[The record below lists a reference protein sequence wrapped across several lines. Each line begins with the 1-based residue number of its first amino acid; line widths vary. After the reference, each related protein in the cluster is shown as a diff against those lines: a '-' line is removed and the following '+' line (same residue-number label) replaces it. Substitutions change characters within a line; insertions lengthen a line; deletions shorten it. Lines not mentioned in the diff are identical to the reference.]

1 MTVFL
6 PITEESRTEQV
17 MLIGHKAAD
26 PLPNDLLNIYLAI
39 AGLAGATCER
49 LHNEREL
56 NRHRANLEQLVK
68 ERTAELS
75 TTLRS
80 IGDAV
85 IATDKDGLITFMNPV
100 AEGLL
105 GWKQEEVSGKKL
117 KDIFN
122 IINRETRQRVENPVY
137 RVLHEGVTVGLA
149 NHTILIARDGT
160 EISIDDSA
168 APIKDNQEDMIGVI
182 LVFRDITER
191 ERAEREIEHLASFP
205 RLNPNPILEID
216 PGGLVTF
223 CNSSALEVLKE
234 FGLEENALE
243 DNIRMFLPEDLDVL
257 LNALRNE
264 KEPQVFYREVKIKDR
279 IFGENIHMPEKPRVL
294 RIYAYDITERKQLES
309 ELRKHRDHLEELVAE
324 ALDRVRKLNKDLSR
338 RAEELANTNKELESF
353 NYSVSHDLRAP
364 LRSINGFSQ
373 IIFNQYQDQLDEAG
387 REYLQIITSECKR
400 MGQLIDDLLNL
411 SRLSR
416 KRSAGKRWI

>member
-1 MTVFL
+1 MANYRYDKPELFEAFIKATQYLVGLKTQQDIWNHLGKFIIKYFPAAWVAFVQRDPVNEISIHHCTLTDAAVAKRILMDEARALIMDVLDSGFLTLQGIGAPDPSMTVFL

-17 MLIGHKAAD
+17 MLIGHKATD

-49 LHNEREL
+49 LHNECEL

-68 ERTAELS
+68 ERTAELA

-117 KDIFN
+117 KDVFN
-122 IINRETRQRVENPVY
+122 IINRETRQRVENPVN
-137 RVLHEGVTVGLA
+137 RVLHEGVNVGLA

-160 EISIDDSA
+160 EIPIDGSA
-168 APIKDNQEDMIGVI
+168 APIKDNREDMIGVI
-182 LVFRDITER
+182 LVLRDITER

-205 RLNPNPILEID
+205 RLNPSPILEID
-216 PGGLVTF
+216 QGGLVTF

-234 FGLEENALE
+234 AGLE
-243 DNIRMFLPEDLDVL
+243 DNVWMLLPEDLDIF

-264 KEPQVFYREVKIKDR
+264 KWPQVFYREGKDKR
-279 IFGENIHMPEKPRVL
+279 QDLRRKYSPAGKAQSPENL
-294 RIYAYDITERKQLES
+294 CL
-309 ELRKHRDHLEELVAE
+309 RDHRTQAVGE
-324 ALDRVRKLNKDLSR
+324 
-338 RAEELANTNKELESF
+338 
-353 NYSVSHDLRAP
+353 RAP
-364 LRSINGFSQ
+364 K
-373 IIFNQYQDQLDEAG
+373 AP
-387 REYLQIITSECKR
+387 
-400 MGQLIDDLLNL
+400 
-411 SRLSR
+411 
-416 KRSAGKRWI
+416 